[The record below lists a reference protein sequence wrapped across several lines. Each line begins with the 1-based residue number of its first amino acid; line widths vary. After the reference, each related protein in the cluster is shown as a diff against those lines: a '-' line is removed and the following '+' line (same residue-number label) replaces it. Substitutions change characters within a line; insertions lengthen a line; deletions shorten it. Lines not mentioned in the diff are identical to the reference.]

1 MPDQSDQGRDQRAGE
16 AGPARQFAL
25 AAGGFL
31 ALLGVLGFF
40 FDAGF
45 ETGKQLSADDIAGVI
60 VVNGWR
66 NVLYLVTGL
75 LALGFAARRPR
86 PTAAVLGGFYLLLGL
101 WGVAETDHDIGDI
114 LEVLP
119 LTDEDNILHLAIG
132 ALGLVAALADGPL
145 PKPKPR
151 AQAKRTA
158 APEGSGSPR
167 SQSSDGSRRPR
178 RESRRSSAG
187 A

>member
-1 MPDQSDQGRDQRAGE
+1 MPPSKSTYAVAAMPDQSDQGRDQKANE
-16 AGPARQFAL
+16 AGPARLFAL
-25 AAGGFL
+25 CAGGFL

-45 ETGKQLSADDIAGVI
+45 ETGKQLSADDVAGII

-86 PTAAVLGGFYLLLGL
+86 RTSAVLGGFYLLLGL
-101 WGVAETDHDIGDI
+101 WGVAETDHDIGNI

-119 LTDEDNILHLAIG
+119 LTDEDNVLHLVIGGLGAI
-132 ALGLVAALADGPL
+132 AALADRPL
-145 PKPKPR
+145 PSLPRRKPKPKRRR
-151 AQAKRTA
+151 A
-158 APEGSGSPR
+158 SSR
-167 SQSSDGSRRPR
+167 SR
-178 RESRRSSAG
+178 A
-187 A
+187 